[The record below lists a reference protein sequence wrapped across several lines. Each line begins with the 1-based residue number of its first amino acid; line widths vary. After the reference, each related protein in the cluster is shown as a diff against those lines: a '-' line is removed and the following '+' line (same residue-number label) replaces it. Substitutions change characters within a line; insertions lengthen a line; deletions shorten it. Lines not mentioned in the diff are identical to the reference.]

1 MVRCCRLHNNGRV
14 GIRRSP
20 WPRSPIGRCPQHSWH
35 SCNWSGSARTGRR
48 RRLGKHRWRHPRTQ
62 LDTLLVGKQDNLRMT
77 LCRSRSETFLQGT
90 TSNERLHRYLPAMP
104 RQNGPQHM
112 THSFLRDSPRLGGNC
127 CKTRETHRRTRAERA
142 TNSHHRTQGHCTT
155 CRWQHRPRLGTCRLK
170 RCITRTLTP
179 KLPAVPCQRH
189 IPCTQLQPLR
199 CTCPAD
205 TGNPCT
211 CLGQPRPSTRR
222 AGT

>member
-1 MVRCCRLHNNGRV
+1 MSNTLSNNWCKRW
-14 GIRRSP
+14 RSP
-20 WPRSPIGRCPQHSWH
+20 RCICRRDNYRSTAVLHG
-35 SCNWSGSARTGRR
+35 T
-48 RRLGKHRWRHPRTQ
+48 
-62 LDTLLVGKQDNLRMT
+62 
-77 LCRSRSETFLQGT
+77 ETFLQGT

-112 THSFLRDSPRLGGNC
+112 AHSFLRDSPRLGGNC

-179 KLPAVPCQRH
+179 KLPAVPCQRR

-205 TGNPCT
+205 TVSSRCRRYWAGTVPRHKHCT
-211 CLGQPRPSTRR
+211 TPLLHRSTGQGGTQSIVPSRAPSMCQVRTPHNRKTRR
-222 AGT
+222 MAM